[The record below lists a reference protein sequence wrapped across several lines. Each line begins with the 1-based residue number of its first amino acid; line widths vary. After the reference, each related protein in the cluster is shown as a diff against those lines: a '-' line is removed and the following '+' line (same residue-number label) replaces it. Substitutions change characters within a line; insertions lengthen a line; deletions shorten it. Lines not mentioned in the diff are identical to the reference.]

1 RRISSSSSPISP
13 SFSSSPS
20 SSSPGSILPKLNATQ
35 VYKLCGAAMCCLLT
49 WDAAICGDGHEI
61 KYNGTHLSLKDM
73 FIVAAQDVQRAQGK
87 RRTRVN
93 PQFPDISII
102 GTSEKEEE
110 DDLTN
115 SSMSAP

>member
-1 RRISSSSSPISP
+1 
-13 SFSSSPS
+13 
-20 SSSPGSILPKLNATQ
+20 
-35 VYKLCGAAMCCLLT
+35 CLLT

-73 FIVAAQDVQRAQGK
+73 FIVAVGKEWGEMSWVAAQKKAQDVQRAQGK

-115 SSMSAP
+115 SSMSAPHVLNPIIL